1 MLTVPEIQMTPASE
15 LDIAL
20 DFADLGIISAAA
32 WGGLSPLTEISST
45 FDDTSATI
53 RLGAASGV
61 AGTLY
66 RPTVT
71 LTHAGGTWVQPIHV
85 TVLARIVVA
94 ELQLAAGTV
103 ITIGPIA
110 WSEIIGDDPIASRV
124 WSVSGS
130 VTGAS
135 TSATI
140 AITVAAGLG
149 YATEHI
155 VTASGQEDERS
166 YWVMGV

>member
-1 MLTVPEIQMTPASE
+1 MLTVPEIQLVPASKR
-15 LDIAL
+15 DIAL
-20 DFADLGIISAAA
+20 AFADLGVISAAA
-32 WGGLSPLTEISST
+32 WSSLSPLTEIAST
-45 FDDTSATI
+45 FDDDSATI

-61 AGTLY
+61 PGTLY
-66 RPTVT
+66 RPIVT
-71 LTHAGGTWVQPIHV
+71 ITHAGGTWVQPIHV
-85 TVLARIVVA
+85 TVLARIIVA
-94 ELQLAAGTV
+94 ELVLAVGTV
-103 ITIGPIA
+103 LTIGPID